1 MLNKRLNVFETNSSS
16 VHSITLDGTNVND
29 IVVSDDGYVHVKLGY
44 FGTNYNEFNNSYDKL
59 CYSILVCCYGYR
71 IPLYCYYPTDC
82 PEDNEGWVECALE
95 LVETI
100 DYKRIEDCVVTEL
113 NRQNRVCYGIKL
125 EPSNCGID
133 HQSAY
138 DYEDINEFLTNNN
151 LEDLHEFI
159 FGRAVLH
166 TDSD

>member
-44 FGTNYNEFNNSYDKL
+44 FGKTYDEFNNSYDKL
-59 CYSILVCCYGYR
+59 CYVILICCYSYR
-71 IPLYCYYPTDC
+71 IPLYCYHPTDN
-82 PEDNEGWVECALE
+82 PEDNEGWVECASE
-95 LVETI
+95 LVDTI

-113 NRQNRVCYGIKL
+113 NKQNRICYGIKL
-125 EPSNCGID
+125 IPSDCGID

-138 DYEDINEFLTNNN
+138 KYEDIDEFLTDNN